1 MCVHLVHDLYDQ
13 SKISEMTAI
22 TDIAKSG
29 HLPAAP
35 EGKVTCAFE
44 IHSLRRQ
51 VKKLQGVEQRCRL
64 AEKQLKAFEER
75 NRLLGDNAPLG
86 IFTIDNQGNITGI
99 NRKMLAM
106 LPWPSVDDG
115 KPMKLSCCQ
124 AMIGSGL
131 FTDIQNCIDQ
141 NQPAVCEHPFTATQG
156 SCTHLRYHLS
166 PIPGANNTVS
176 GVMAIVEDYSDLKA
190 AMEALRKSE
199 RRYRYQALRDNL
211 TGLYNQRY
219 LYQALGD
226 DIRQAKRSGL
236 PVSLLFMD
244 LDHFKSVVDTHGH
257 INGSRA
263 IQKVART
270 IDDCLEEPAYAVA
283 YAGDEFVVVLPGM
296 DQHQAMQKAFAIHSR
311 MKNTPYV
318 LDEGIAVRL
327 QASFGI
333 ATYPRHATDL
343 KGLIAAADQALF
355 AIKGAGKNGVGH
367 FHNA

>member
-1 MCVHLVHDLYDQ
+1 M
-13 SKISEMTAI
+13 MAI
-22 TDIAKSG
+22 TDITKREYA
-29 HLPAAP
+29 PAAP
-35 EGKVTCAFE
+35 EGKVACAIE
-44 IHSLRRQ
+44 IRSLRRQ
-51 VKKLQGVEQRCRL
+51 VAKLQGVKQRCRL

-75 NRLLGDNAPLG
+75 NQLLGDSAPLG

-99 NRKMLAM
+99 NRKMLVM
-106 LPWPSVDDG
+106 LPWPSFDEG
-115 KPMKLSCCQ
+115 KLMKLSCCQ

-131 FTDIQNCIDQ
+131 FTDIQNCIDH
-141 NQPAVCEHPFTATQG
+141 NQPAVCEHPFTDTQG
-156 SCTHLRYHLS
+156 DCTHLRYHLS
-166 PIPGANNTVS
+166 PIPGTSNTVS
-176 GVMAIVEDYSDLKA
+176 GVMAIVEDYSNLKA

-199 RRYRYQALRDNL
+199 RRFRYQALRDNL

-219 LYQALGD
+219 LYQSLAEC
-226 DIRQAKRSGL
+226 IKRAQTAGS
-236 PVSLLFMD
+236 PISLIFMD
-244 LDHFKSVVDTHGH
+244 LDHFKTVVDTYGH
-257 INGSRA
+257 LNGSRA

-318 LDEGIAVRL
+318 LDQGIAVRL

-333 ATYPRHATDL
+333 ATYPQHATDL

-355 AIKGAGKNGVGH
+355 AIKDAGKNGVGR
-367 FHNA
+367 FQNT